1 MVIKKEI
8 TDTDCYMWVK
18 NKNIN
23 PHTNRKILSSSPI
36 YKKFEKKC
44 LENIKKKLSL
54 KLSDNTDKDCYMWLK
69 NKNINPHT
77 NRKILSTSP
86 IYKKFEKKCLENIKK
101 KVSSLKLSDNTDKKK
116 VSSLKLIDNIN
127 KNNKKL
133 IRYFKDIK
141 FNKNSCLE
149 LTKTPNY
156 YLLSKNILLYK
167 QLGKPGLYGIVYK
180 SKNINPEYN
189 DLPKFVSKLQLLRKE
204 SKQEV
209 SIFKVVSN
217 YALKNNICHFPIL
230 YASSECNKIIRD
242 NNYPDILAK
251 AKNNF
256 KNYSIIL
263 YELAKG
269 DYYSFIEKY
278 KLELNAKIWKSIFE
292 QFFISIFIFH
302 YLDIAHND
310 THGGNFLYTKIK
322 PGGCF
327 HYKIN
332 NQDYYIENVGYK
344 WMLSDYGICTKLSK
358 HVKHHFF
365 DDYSKIYFH
374 LIKYNEEMDK
384 NPMFNK
390 IYENTKPGYLKNDV
404 IIPNEILSIQQ
415 KIWVHLGG
423 LNIYYKTNYVFTDN
437 KNEYDWFKYFIDNNI
452 LFSKYPI
459 GPIISS
465 SIIEKNM
472 SDIIKFQNWK

>member
-8 TDTDCYMWVK
+8 TESDCYMWNK
-18 NKNIN
+18 NKN
-23 PHTNRKILSSSPI
+23 K
-36 YKKFEKKC
+36 
-44 LENIKKKLSL
+44 
-54 KLSDNTDKDCYMWLK
+54 
-69 NKNINPHT
+69 NPHT

-86 IYKKFEKKCLENIKK
+86 IYKKFEKKCLENIKNK
-101 KVSSLKLSDNTDKKK
+101 KSSLKLSDNIKNKIPSFKLSDNTDKKK
-116 VSSLKLIDNIN
+116 SSLKLIDNIN

-133 IRYFKDIK
+133 ITYFKDIK

-149 LTKTPNY
+149 LTKTSNY

-167 QLGKPGLYGIVYK
+167 QLGNPGVYGVVYK
-180 SKNINPEYN
+180 SKNINPEYS
-189 DLPKFVSKLQLLRKE
+189 DLPKFVSKLQLSRKE

-263 YELAKG
+263 YELANG

-278 KLELNAKIWKSIFE
+278 KLELNAKIWKNIYE
-292 QFFISIFIFH
+292 QIYMSIFIFH

-332 NQDYYIENVGYK
+332 NQDYYIENIGYK

-374 LIKYNEEMDK
+374 LIKYNEEIDK
-384 NPMFNK
+384 NPIFNK
-390 IYENTKPGYLKNDV
+390 IYSNTKAGYLKNDV
-404 IIPNEILSIQQ
+404 IIPKEILSIQQ
-415 KIWVHLGG
+415 KIWEHLGG
-423 LNIYYKTNYVFTDN
+423 LNIYYKTKFVFKANENYELVEN

-465 SIIEKNM
+465 SIIEKNIT
-472 SDIIKFQNWK
+472 DIIKFQHMK